1 MKSESDIAQS
11 ATGTCHGPIIWSLA
25 IRPVTERSAIVI
37 KKLLLAIVGSASR
50 RLMASLIEILLAS
63 KTFSALGRV
72 TTSLCVLGDEPKS
85 SDISRSIGLFSKYES
100 SRVKCLSSV
109 ALPKIA

>member
-25 IRPVTERSAIVI
+25 IRPVTDRSAIVI
-37 KKLLLAIVGSASR
+37 KNFLLAIVGSANN

-63 KTFSALGRV
+63 KDFSALGRV
-72 TTSLCVLGDEPKS
+72 ATSL
-85 SDISRSIGLFSKYES
+85 
-100 SRVKCLSSV
+100 
-109 ALPKIA
+109 